1 MDNVVNIS
9 QSQIDNPKP
18 GTYYL
23 RVKTIDADG
32 FAGSFG
38 PVQQIEV
45 PTKTN
50 WWLLLLLLVPF
61 AL

>member
-1 MDNVVNIS
+1 VVNIS
-9 QSQIDNPKP
+9 QSQIENLKS

-23 RVKTIDADG
+23 SVKTIDADG

-45 PTKTN
+45 PTKTY
-50 WWLLLLLLVPF
+50 WQLLFLLVPF
-61 AL
+61 IL